1 MKKKR
6 RSLYQRRARGRETI
20 EDGQDSFLDVVSN
33 LVGILIIL
41 VMIAGTRVH
50 DASAVSVDEKN
61 AEEARLST
69 EEREEIERRNDY
81 VEAVNK
87 LTEARTEL
95 ERARTETEDYNE
107 RLLVVE
113 QQADAAESEYREL
126 LAASA
131 EIESA
136 LKLHAQK
143 REDNEQIAFELKSE
157 LVEKEKKLNDLQK
170 QKEALEAAR
179 PKATVLE
186 NLPTP
191 LSQRVEQGREGFFR
205 LKHGKLAYVPI
216 NEFEERLRLT
226 FKNYRGDITTKRS
239 VDETIGPVNDF
250 KFHYLIDFD
259 STRGPDGVQY
269 YAEFRYG
276 ECLPTNDDIGEP
288 VDQALASRNSKF
300 CQSVLKYLPQETTIT
315 IFVYPDSFEYL
326 NDIKKRL
333 FSLGYQ
339 LALRPLPDGAPI
351 SLSPDGTA
359 SASY

>member
-1 MKKKR
+1 M
-6 RSLYQRRARGRETI
+6 ENI

-50 DASAVSVDEKN
+50 DASAVPMTE
-61 AEEARLST
+61 EEAALAALT
-69 EEREEIERRNDY
+69 PEQREENERKKDY
-81 VEAVNK
+81 VDAVNE
-87 LTEARTEL
+87 LREAREEL
-95 ERARTETEDYNE
+95 ERARAETEDYNE
-107 RLLVVE
+107 RLLLVE
-113 QQADAAESEYREL
+113 QQANAAEAEYRDML
-126 LAASA
+126 SASA

-136 LKLHAQK
+136 LKLHAQQ
-143 REDNEQIAFELKSE
+143 RDDNEQIAFELKSE
-157 LVEKEKKLNDLQK
+157 LVEKEKRLDDLQK

-226 FKNYRGDITTKRS
+226 FKNYRGDITTKRT
-239 VDETIGPVNDF
+239 VDETIGPVNEF

-259 STRGPDGVQY
+259 SSRGPDGVQY
-269 YAEFRYG
+269 FAEFRYG
-276 ECLPTNDDIGEP
+276 ECIPTSEEIGEP
-288 VDQALASRNSKF
+288 VDEALASKNSKF
-300 CQSVLKYLPQETTIT
+300 CQSVLKYVAQETTIT

-326 NDIKKRL
+326 HDIKKRL

-351 SLSPDGTA
+351 SLSPNGTA